1 MRGRLALLVAATTS
15 VVLLAFLLP
24 LAVLISRAAT
34 NNAVTDAT
42 RVSQSLASTVTAG
55 TPVEIQRAIALL
67 RRSGYPAAV
76 RLHDRR
82 LGDTA
87 ADQAGSGSGS
97 GSTGVVTKLSS
108 GDVLI
113 RQPVF
118 RDDGQAVVS
127 TLVPESRLR
136 EGVLRARLVLGL
148 LGVVLVLLSLVV
160 ADRLARS
167 ITSPITELAHAA
179 ERLGRGE
186 IETRVNPDGPDE
198 VREVGAALNRL
209 AARIEELLAREREVV
224 ADLSHR
230 LRTPITALRLDADSL
245 TDEEERGRLGADV
258 DDLTRHVDAL
268 IREARAPVRGGVE
281 ARCDARSVVEDRVAF
296 WRALAEDQG
305 REVDL
310 ALPATAVE
318 IRANAA
324 DLEAALD
331 ALLGNVIA
339 HTPEATGFS
348 VSLQGSLDGGGVLVV
363 TDQGPGFTDGVAALG
378 RGESLAGSTGLG
390 LDIARR
396 TAEASGGDIR
406 LGRSANSGGAC
417 ITLRL
422 GPPAA

>member
-24 LAVLISRAAT
+24 LSVLISRAAT

-42 RVSQSLASTVTAG
+42 RESQSLASTVTAG
-55 TPVEIQRAIALL
+55 TPAEIRRAIDVV
-67 RRSGYPAAV
+67 RRKGYTAAV
-76 RLHDRR
+76 RLPGGS
-82 LGDTA
+82 LGDAA
-87 ADQAGSGSGS
+87 ADRAGSGKT
-97 GSTGVVTKLSS
+97 STGTITRLPS
-108 GDVLI
+108 GEVLI

-127 TLVPESRLR
+127 MLVPRHL
-136 EGVLRARLVLGL
+136 LRAGVTRARAVLGL
-148 LGVVLVLLSLVV
+148 LGLVLVLLSLVV

-230 LRTPITALRLDADSL
+230 LRTPITALRLDADGL
-245 TDEEERGRLGADV
+245 RDEEERGRLGADV

-281 ARCDARSVVEDRVAF
+281 ARCDARAVVDDRVAF

-310 ALPATAVE
+310 ALPATGVDV
-318 IRANAA
+318 RASAA

-339 HTPEATGFS
+339 HTPETTGFS
-348 VSLQGSLDGGGVLVV
+348 VSLEGSLDGGGVLVV
-363 TDQGPGFTDGVAALG
+363 ADEGPGFTDGAAALG

-396 TAEASGGDIR
+396 TAVASGGDIR
-406 LGRSANSGGAC
+406 LGRSANGGGAC
-417 ITLRL
+417 ITMRL
-422 GPPAA
+422 GPPAS

>member
-24 LAVLISRAAT
+24 LAVLISRAAS
-34 NNAVTDAT
+34 NNAITDAT
-42 RVSQSLASTVTAG
+42 RQSQALASTVTAG
-55 TPVEIQRAIALL
+55 TTAEIQRAISVVQ
-67 RRSGYPAAV
+67 RNGYPAAV
-76 RLHDRR
+76 RLSNRR
-82 LGDTA
+82 LGSQAADTA
-87 ADQAGSGSGS
+87 AAAPG
-97 GSTGVVTKLSS
+97 TITRLSS
-108 GDVLI
+108 GSVLI

-118 RDDGQAVVS
+118 RDDGPALVS
-127 TLVPESRLR
+127 TLVPRDRLR

-148 LGVVLVLLSLVV
+148 LGLVLVLLSLAI

-186 IETRVNPDGPDE
+186 IETRVHPDGPDE

-230 LRTPITALRLDADSL
+230 LRTPITALRLDADGL
-245 TDEEERGRLGADV
+245 VDEEERGRLGADV

-281 ARCDARSVVEDRVAF
+281 ARCDARAVVEDRVAF

-305 REVDL
+305 RDVDL
-310 ALPATAVE
+310 ALPDTAVDV
-318 IRANAA
+318 RASAA

-348 VSLQGSLDGGGVLVV
+348 VSLQPAMDGGGVLVV
-363 TDQGPGFTDGVAALG
+363 ADEGPGFADGVAALG

-396 TAEASGGDIR
+396 TAVASGGDIR
-406 LGRSANSGGAC
+406 LGRSANGGGAC
-417 ITLRL
+417 ITMWL
-422 GPPAA
+422 GPPAS

>member
-1 MRGRLALLVAATTS
+1 MRRRLALLVAATTS

-24 LAVLISRAAT
+24 LAVLISDAAR
-34 NNAVTDAT
+34 NNAIADAT
-42 RVSQSLASTVTAG
+42 RLSQALASTVTAG
-55 TPVEIQRAIALL
+55 TTAEINLAIQVVQRG
-67 RRSGYPAAV
+67 GYPVAV
-76 RLHDRR
+76 RLPSGR
-82 LGDTA
+82 LGDASADRA
-87 ADQAGSGSGS
+87 APDARSDGAVTRLPSGS
-97 GSTGVVTKLSS
+97 
-108 GDVLI
+108 VLI

-118 RDDGQAVVS
+118 RLDGQALVS
-127 TLVPESRLR
+127 TVVPRARLR
-136 EGVLRARLVLGL
+136 QGVDRARLVLGG
-148 LGVVLVLLSLVV
+148 LGLVLVLLSLVV

-167 ITSPITELAHAA
+167 ITSPITELARAA

-186 IETRVNPDGPDE
+186 IETRVRPDGPDE
-198 VREVGAALNRL
+198 VRDVGAALNRL

-245 TDEEERGRLGADV
+245 RDEEERGRIGADV

-281 ARCDARSVVEDRVAF
+281 ARCDARAVVEDRVGF

-305 REVDL
+305 REVGL
-310 ALPATAVE
+310 ELPAGSIEV
-318 IRANAA
+318 RASAA

-331 ALLGNVIA
+331 ALLVNVIA

-348 VSLQGSLDGGGVLVV
+348 VSLQEAAGGGGVLIVA
-363 TDQGPGFTDGVAALG
+363 DEGPGFAEGVAVLG

-396 TAEASGGDIR
+396 TAVASGGQLT
-406 LGRSANSGGAC
+406 LGRAAHGNGAR
-417 ITLRL
+417 ITMQL
-422 GPPAA
+422 GPPVP

>member
-1 MRGRLALLVAATTS
+1 MRRRLALLVAATTS

-24 LAVLISRAAT
+24 LAVLISDTAR
-34 NNAVTDAT
+34 NNAVSEAT
-42 RVSQSLASTVTAG
+42 RLSQSLASTVTAG
-55 TPVEIQRAIALL
+55 STAEIQQAILVVQG
-67 RRSGYPAAV
+67 RGYPVAV
-76 RLHDRR
+76 RMPSGR
-82 LGDTA
+82 LGDAA
-87 ADQAGSGSGS
+87 ADRAPSGVPSAGTITRLPNGS
-97 GSTGVVTKLSS
+97 
-108 GDVLI
+108 VLI
-113 RQPVF
+113 RQPVI
-118 RDDGQAVVS
+118 REDGQALVS
-127 TLVPESRLR
+127 TLVP
-136 EGVLRARLVLGL
+136 RARLRAGVNRARVVLVGLGL
-148 LGVVLVLLSLVV
+148 VLVLLSLVV

-186 IETRVNPDGPDE
+186 IGTRVRPDGPDE

-245 TDEEERGRLGADV
+245 VDEEERSRLGADV

-281 ARCDARSVVEDRVAF
+281 ARCDARAVVEDRVTF

-305 REVDL
+305 REVGL
-310 ALPATAVE
+310 ALPETRVDV
-318 IRANAA
+318 RASAA

-339 HTPEATGFS
+339 HTPEATSFS
-348 VSLQGSLDGGGVLVV
+348 VSLQGAAEGGGVLVV
-363 TDQGPGFTDGVAALG
+363 ADEGPGFADGVAILG
-378 RGESLAGSTGLG
+378 RGESRTGSTGLG

-396 TAEASGGDIR
+396 TAVASGGDFS
-406 LGRSANSGGAC
+406 LGRSSNGGGAR
-417 ITLRL
+417 ITMRL
-422 GPPAA
+422 GPPAQ

>member
-1 MRGRLALLVAATTS
+1 MRARLALLVAATTS
-15 VVLLAFLLP
+15 VVLLAFLVP
-24 LAVLISRAAT
+24 LAVLISRAAS
-34 NNAVTDAT
+34 NNAMTDAT
-42 RVSQSLASTVTAG
+42 RQSQALASQVTLGDSA
-55 TPVEIQRAIALL
+55 EIQSAI
-67 RRSGYPAAV
+67 RVVEQNGYSAAV
-76 RLHDRR
+76 RINGRT
-82 LGDTA
+82 LGDANA
-87 ADQAGSGSGS
+87 AEAGSPSNS
-97 GSTGVVTKLSS
+97 SITKLSN

-118 RDDGQAVVS
+118 NEQGAAVVS
-127 TLVPESRLR
+127 TLIPRDRLR
-136 EGVLRARLVLGL
+136 EGVDRARVVLGL
-148 LGVVLVLLSLVV
+148 LGLILVLLSLVV

-167 ITSPITELAHAA
+167 ITLPITELAHAA

-186 IETRVNPDGPDE
+186 IDTRVRPDGPDE

-230 LRTPITALRLDADSL
+230 LRTPITALRLDADGL
-245 TDEEERGRLGADV
+245 RDREERSRLGADV

-310 ALPATAVE
+310 ALPPAAVDV
-318 IRANAA
+318 RASAA
-324 DLEAALD
+324 DLEATLD

-348 VSLQGSLDGGGVLVV
+348 VSLAPAAAGGGVLVV
-363 TDQGPGFTDGVAALG
+363 ADHGPGFAEGVAVLG

-396 TAEASGGDIR
+396 MAVASGGDIS
-406 LGRSANSGGAC
+406 LGRSASGGAC

>member
-1 MRGRLALLVAATTS
+1 MRRRLALLVAATTS
-15 VVLLAFLLP
+15 VVLLAFLVP
-24 LAVLISRAAT
+24 LAVLISRAAS
-34 NNAVTDAT
+34 NNAITDAT
-42 RVSQSLASTVTAG
+42 RQSQSLASRVTAG
-55 TPVEIQRAIALL
+55 STAEIQSAIRAVE
-67 RRSGYPAAV
+67 RNGYPAAV

-82 LGDTA
+82 LGDA
-87 ADQAGSGSGS
+87 SADSAGSAGSSSSSTITRLPSGS
-97 GSTGVVTKLSS
+97 
-108 GDVLI
+108 VLI
-113 RQPVF
+113 RQPVI

-127 TLVPESRLR
+127 TLIPRARLR
-136 EGVLRARLVLGL
+136 EGVDRARLVLGG
-148 LGVVLVLLSLVV
+148 LGLVLVLLSLVV

-186 IETRVNPDGPDE
+186 IETRVRPDGPDE

-230 LRTPITALRLDADSL
+230 LRTPITALRLDADNL
-245 TDEEERGRLGADV
+245 RDEEERGRLGADV

-281 ARCDARSVVEDRVAF
+281 ARCDARAVVEDRVAF

-305 REVDL
+305 RAVGL
-310 ALPATAVE
+310 TLPATGVDV
-318 IRANAA
+318 RASAA

-348 VSLQGSLDGGGVLVV
+348 VSLQGAADGGGILVV
-363 TDQGPGFTDGVAALG
+363 ADEGPGFAVGMAVLA

-396 TAEASGGDIR
+396 TAVASGGDIR
-406 LGRSANSGGAC
+406 LGRSADGRGAC
-417 ITLRL
+417 ITMRL

>member
-24 LAVLISRAAT
+24 LAVLISRAAS
-34 NNAVTDAT
+34 NNAIAEAT
-42 RVSQSLASTVTAG
+42 RLSQSLASTVTAG
-55 TPVEIQRAIALL
+55 SSAEIQRAILVVQL
-67 RRSGYPAAV
+67 RGYPVAV
-76 RLHDRR
+76 RLPTGR
-82 LGDTA
+82 LGNAA
-87 ADQAGSGSGS
+87 ADGAASGVPSAGTIIRLPSGG
-97 GSTGVVTKLSS
+97 
-108 GDVLI
+108 VLI

-118 RDDGQAVVS
+118 RDNGRAVVS
-127 TLVPESRLR
+127 TLVPRARLR
-136 EGVLRARLVLGL
+136 EGVDRARVVLGGL
-148 LGVVLVLLSLVV
+148 ALVLVLLSLVV
-160 ADRLARS
+160 ADRLALS
-167 ITSPITELAHAA
+167 ITSPITELARAA

-186 IETRVNPDGPDE
+186 IETRVHPDGPDE

-230 LRTPITALRLDADSL
+230 LRTPITALRLDADGL
-245 TDEEERGRLGADV
+245 RDEEERGRLGADV

-305 REVDL
+305 REVAL
-310 ALPATAVE
+310 ALPAARVDV
-318 IRANAA
+318 RASAA

-339 HTPEATGFS
+339 HTLEATDFS
-348 VSLQGSLDGGGVLVV
+348 VSLQGAADGGGVLVV
-363 TDQGPGFTDGVAALG
+363 ADEGPGFADGGPVLG
-378 RGESLAGSTGLG
+378 RGESMAGSTGLG

-396 TAEASGGDIR
+396 TAVASGGDIR
-406 LGRSANSGGAC
+406 LGRSAAWGGAC
-417 ITLRL
+417 ITMRL
-422 GPPAA
+422 GPPAP

>member
-24 LAVLISRAAT
+24 LAVLISRAAS
-34 NNAVTDAT
+34 NNAITDAT
-42 RVSQSLASTVTAG
+42 RQSQALASTVTAG
-55 TPVEIQRAIALL
+55 TTAEIQRAIGVVQ
-67 RRSGYPAAV
+67 RNGYPAAV
-76 RLHDRR
+76 RLSNRR
-82 LGDTA
+82 LGSAAADTA
-87 ADQAGSGSGS
+87 GATTAAPGTITRLSNGS
-97 GSTGVVTKLSS
+97 
-108 GDVLI
+108 VLI

-127 TLVPESRLR
+127 TLVPRDRLR
-136 EGVLRARLVLGL
+136 EGVLRARVVLGL
-148 LGVVLVLLSLVV
+148 LGLVLVLLSLAI

-186 IETRVNPDGPDE
+186 IETRVHPDGPDE

-230 LRTPITALRLDADSL
+230 LRTPITALRLDADGL
-245 TDEEERGRLGADV
+245 LDEEERGRLGADV

-281 ARCDARSVVEDRVAF
+281 ARCDARAVVEDRVAF

-310 ALPATAVE
+310 ALPATAVDV
-318 IRANAA
+318 RASAA

-348 VSLQGSLDGGGVLVV
+348 VSLQPAMDGGGVLVV
-363 TDQGPGFTDGVAALG
+363 ADEGPGFADGVAALG

-396 TAEASGGDIR
+396 TAVASGGDIR
-406 LGRSANSGGAC
+406 LGRSANGGGAC
-417 ITLRL
+417 VTVRL
-422 GPPAA
+422 GPPAS

>member
-42 RVSQSLASTVTAG
+42 RVSQSLASTVTVG
-55 TPVEIQRAIALL
+55 TAAEIQRAIDLVK
-67 RRSGYPAAV
+67 RNGYPAAV

-82 LGDTA
+82 LGDA
-87 ADQAGSGSGS
+87 RADQAGSGSGS
-97 GSTGVVTKLSS
+97 TGAVTRLSS

-118 RDDGQAVVS
+118 RDDGTAVVS
-127 TLVPESRLR
+127 TLIPESRLHK
-136 EGVLRARLVLGL
+136 GVLRARTVLGL
-148 LGVVLVLLSLVV
+148 LALVLVLLSLVV

-167 ITSPITELAHAA
+167 ITSPISELARAA

-186 IETRVNPDGPDE
+186 IETRVHPDGPDE

-230 LRTPITALRLDADSL
+230 LRTPITALRLDADGL
-245 TDEEERGRLGADV
+245 LDEEERGRLGADV

-310 ALPATAVE
+310 ALPATAVDV
-318 IRANAA
+318 RASAA

-348 VSLQGSLDGGGVLVV
+348 VSLQGSVDGGGELVV
-363 TDQGPGFTDGVAALG
+363 TDHGPGFTDGVAALG

-396 TAEASGGDIR
+396 TAVASGGDIR
-406 LGRSANSGGAC
+406 LGRSANGGGAC
-417 ITLRL
+417 ITMRL
-422 GPPAA
+422 GPPTS

>member
-42 RVSQSLASTVTAG
+42 RVSQSLASTVTVG
-55 TPVEIQRAIALL
+55 TAAEIQRAIDLVK
-67 RRSGYPAAV
+67 RNGYPAAV

-82 LGDTA
+82 LGDA
-87 ADQAGSGSGS
+87 RADQAGSGSGS
-97 GSTGVVTKLSS
+97 TGAVTRLSS

-118 RDDGQAVVS
+118 RDDGTAVVS
-127 TLVPESRLR
+127 TLIPESRLHK
-136 EGVLRARLVLGL
+136 GVLRARTVLGL
-148 LGVVLVLLSLVV
+148 LALVLVLLSLVV

-167 ITSPITELAHAA
+167 ITSPISELARAA

-186 IETRVNPDGPDE
+186 IETRVHPDGPDE

-230 LRTPITALRLDADSL
+230 LRTPITALRLDADGL
-245 TDEEERGRLGADV
+245 LDEEERGRLGADV

-281 ARCDARSVVEDRVAF
+281 ARCDARSVVQDRVAF

-310 ALPATAVE
+310 ALPATAVDV
-318 IRANAA
+318 RASAA

-339 HTPEATGFS
+339 HTPETTGFS
-348 VSLQGSLDGGGVLVV
+348 VSLQGSVDGGGELVV
-363 TDQGPGFTDGVAALG
+363 TDHGPGFTDGVAALG

-396 TAEASGGDIR
+396 TAVASGGDIR
-406 LGRSANSGGAC
+406 LGRSVNGGGAC
-417 ITLRL
+417 ITMRL
-422 GPPAA
+422 GPPAS

>member
-15 VVLLAFLLP
+15 VVLLAFLVP

-34 NNAVTDAT
+34 NNAITEAT
-42 RVSQSLASTVTAG
+42 RQSQSLASQVTTGNPAEIESAIKV
-55 TPVEIQRAIALL
+55 VEQN
-67 RRSGYPAAV
+67 GFPAAV
-76 RLHDRR
+76 KLMNGEVLGNAAAAAVGSPTSDSTITRLPN
-82 LGDTA
+82 GNA
-87 ADQAGSGSGS
+87 
-97 GSTGVVTKLSS
+97 
-108 GDVLI
+108 LI

-118 RDDGQAVVS
+118 RDSGRAVVS
-127 TLVPESRLR
+127 TLIPRARLR
-136 EGVLRARLVLGL
+136 EGVDRARVVLGL
-148 LGVVLVLLSLVV
+148 LGLILVLLSLVV

-167 ITSPITELAHAA
+167 ITLPITELAHAA

-186 IETRVNPDGPDE
+186 IDTRVRPDGPDE

-230 LRTPITALRLDADSL
+230 LRTPITALRLDTDSL
-245 TDEEERGRLGADV
+245 RDHEERGRLGADV

-281 ARCDARSVVEDRVAF
+281 ARCDARAVVEDRVAF

-310 ALPATAVE
+310 TLPAAAVDV
-318 IRANAA
+318 RASAA
-324 DLEAALD
+324 HLEAALD

-339 HTPEATGFS
+339 HTPEATDFS
-348 VSLQGSLDGGGVLVV
+348 VSLAATAGGGGVLVIA
-363 TDQGPGFTDGVAALG
+363 DQGPGFADGVAALG
-378 RGESLAGSTGLG
+378 RGESQAGSTGLG

-396 TAEASGGDIR
+396 TAVASGGDIG
-406 LGRSANSGGAC
+406 LGQSSNGGGAC
-417 ITLRL
+417 ITMRL

>member
-1 MRGRLALLVAATTS
+1 MRRRLALLVAATTS

-24 LAVLISRAAT
+24 LAVLISDTAR
-34 NNAVTDAT
+34 NNAVSEAT
-42 RVSQSLASTVTAG
+42 RLSQSLASTVTAG
-55 TPVEIQRAIALL
+55 STAEIQQAILVVQG
-67 RRSGYPAAV
+67 RGYPVAV
-76 RLHDRR
+76 RMPSGR
-82 LGDTA
+82 LGDAA
-87 ADQAGSGSGS
+87 ADQAASGVPSAGTITRLPNGS
-97 GSTGVVTKLSS
+97 
-108 GDVLI
+108 VLI
-113 RQPVF
+113 RQPVI
-118 RDDGQAVVS
+118 REDGQALVS
-127 TLVPESRLR
+127 TLVP
-136 EGVLRARLVLGL
+136 RARLRAGVNRARVVLVGLGL
-148 LGVVLVLLSLVV
+148 VLVLLSLVV

-186 IETRVNPDGPDE
+186 IGTRVRPDGPDE

-245 TDEEERGRLGADV
+245 VDEEERSRLGADV

-281 ARCDARSVVEDRVAF
+281 ARCDARAVVEDRVTF

-305 REVDL
+305 REVGL
-310 ALPATAVE
+310 ALPETRVDV
-318 IRANAA
+318 RASAA

-339 HTPEATGFS
+339 HTPEATSFS
-348 VSLQGSLDGGGVLVV
+348 VSLQGAAEGGGVLVV
-363 TDQGPGFTDGVAALG
+363 ADEGPGFADGVAILG
-378 RGESLAGSTGLG
+378 RGESRTGSTGLG

-396 TAEASGGDIR
+396 TAVASGGDFS
-406 LGRSANSGGAC
+406 LGRSSNGGGAR
-417 ITLRL
+417 ITMRL
-422 GPPAA
+422 GPPAQ

>member
-1 MRGRLALLVAATTS
+1 
-15 VVLLAFLLP
+15 
-24 LAVLISRAAT
+24 
-34 NNAVTDAT
+34 
-42 RVSQSLASTVTAG
+42 
-55 TPVEIQRAIALL
+55 
-67 RRSGYPAAV
+67 
-76 RLHDRR
+76 
-82 LGDTA
+82 
-87 ADQAGSGSGS
+87 
-97 GSTGVVTKLSS
+97 
-108 GDVLI
+108 
-113 RQPVF
+113 
-118 RDDGQAVVS
+118 
-127 TLVPESRLR
+127 
-136 EGVLRARLVLGL
+136 
-148 LGVVLVLLSLVV
+148 VLLSLAI

-186 IETRVNPDGPDE
+186 IETRVHPDGPDE

-230 LRTPITALRLDADSL
+230 LRTPITALRLDADGL
-245 TDEEERGRLGADV
+245 VDEEERGRLGADV

-281 ARCDARSVVEDRVAF
+281 ARCDARAVVEDRVAF

-305 REVDL
+305 RDVDL
-310 ALPATAVE
+310 ALPATAVDV
-318 IRANAA
+318 RASAA

-348 VSLQGSLDGGGVLVV
+348 VSLQPAIDGGGVLVV
-363 TDQGPGFTDGVAALG
+363 ADEGPGFADGDAALG

-396 TAEASGGDIR
+396 TAVASGGDIR
-406 LGRSANSGGAC
+406 LGRSAIGGGAC
-417 ITLRL
+417 VTMRL
-422 GPPAA
+422 GPPAT

>member
-42 RVSQSLASTVTAG
+42 RASQSLASTVTAG
-55 TPVEIQRAIALL
+55 TPAEIERAIGVEQQ
-67 RRSGYPAAV
+67 SGYAAAV
-76 RLHDRR
+76 RLTDRR
-82 LGDTA
+82 LGDA
-87 ADQAGSGSGS
+87 SADRAGSARS
-97 GSTGVVTKLSS
+97 STGAITKLPS

-127 TLVPESRLR
+127 VLVPQHLLR
-136 EGVLRARLVLGL
+136 EGVTRARVVLGL
-148 LGVVLVLLSLVV
+148 LGLVLVLLSLVV

-186 IETRVNPDGPDE
+186 IETRVHPDGPDE

-230 LRTPITALRLDADSL
+230 LRTPITALRLDADGL
-245 TDEEERGRLGADV
+245 RDEEERGRLGADV

-281 ARCDARSVVEDRVAF
+281 ARCDARAVVEDRVAF

-305 REVDL
+305 RDVDL
-310 ALPATAVE
+310 DLPVTAVE
-318 IRANAA
+318 VRASAA

-348 VSLQGSLDGGGVLVV
+348 VSLQGSVDGGGVLVV
-363 TDQGPGFTDGVAALG
+363 ADQGPGFTDGAAALG

-396 TAEASGGDIR
+396 TAVASGGDIS
-406 LGRSANSGGAC
+406 LGRSANGGGAS
-417 ITLRL
+417 ITMRL

>member
-55 TPVEIQRAIALL
+55 TPAEIQRAIDLVK
-67 RRSGYPAAV
+67 RNGYPSAV

-82 LGDTA
+82 LGDAT

-97 GSTGVVTKLSS
+97 TGAVTRLSS

-118 RDDGQAVVS
+118 RDDGTAVVS
-127 TLVPESRLR
+127 TLIPESRLNQ
-136 EGVLRARLVLGL
+136 GVLRARTVLGL
-148 LGVVLVLLSLVV
+148 LALVLVLLSLVV

-167 ITSPITELAHAA
+167 ITSPISELARAA

-186 IETRVNPDGPDE
+186 IETRVHPDGPDE

-230 LRTPITALRLDADSL
+230 LRTPITALRLDADGL
-245 TDEEERGRLGADV
+245 FDEEERGRLGADV

-281 ARCDARSVVEDRVAF
+281 AQCDARSVVEDRVAF

-318 IRANAA
+318 VRASAA

-348 VSLQGSLDGGGVLVV
+348 VSLQGSVDGGVELVV

-396 TAEASGGDIR
+396 TAVASGGDIR
-406 LGRSANSGGAC
+406 LGRSANGGGAC
-417 ITLRL
+417 ITMRL
-422 GPPAA
+422 GPPAS

>member
-24 LAVLISRAAT
+24 LAVLISRAAS
-34 NNAVTDAT
+34 NNAITDAT
-42 RVSQSLASTVTAG
+42 RQSQALASTVTAG
-55 TPVEIQRAIALL
+55 TTAEIQRAIGVVQ
-67 RRSGYPAAV
+67 RNGYPAAV
-76 RLHDRR
+76 RLSNRR
-82 LGDTA
+82 LGSAAADTA
-87 ADQAGSGSGS
+87 GATAAPGTITRLSNGS
-97 GSTGVVTKLSS
+97 
-108 GDVLI
+108 VLI

-127 TLVPESRLR
+127 TLVPRDRLR
-136 EGVLRARLVLGL
+136 EGVLRARVVLGL
-148 LGVVLVLLSLVV
+148 LGLVLVLLSLAI

-186 IETRVNPDGPDE
+186 IETRVHPDGPDE

-230 LRTPITALRLDADSL
+230 LRTPITALRLDADGL
-245 TDEEERGRLGADV
+245 LDEEERGRLGADV

-281 ARCDARSVVEDRVAF
+281 ARCDARAVVEDRVAF

-310 ALPATAVE
+310 ALPATAVDV
-318 IRANAA
+318 RASAA

-339 HTPEATGFS
+339 HTPEATAFS
-348 VSLQGSLDGGGVLVV
+348 VSLQPAMDGGGVLVV
-363 TDQGPGFTDGVAALG
+363 ADEGPGFADGVAALG

-396 TAEASGGDIR
+396 TAVASGGDIR
-406 LGRSANSGGAC
+406 LGRSANGGGAC
-417 ITLRL
+417 VTVRL
-422 GPPAA
+422 GPPAS

>member
-15 VVLLAFLLP
+15 VVLLAFLVP

-34 NNAVTDAT
+34 NNAITEAT
-42 RVSQSLASTVTAG
+42 RQSQALASQVTADN
-55 TPVEIQRAIALL
+55 TAQIESAIKAVEQN
-67 RRSGYPAAV
+67 GFPAAV
-76 RLHDRR
+76 RINDQV
-82 LGDTA
+82 LGSAEA
-87 ADQAGSGSGS
+87 AAAGSTASNSTITRLPNGSA
-97 GSTGVVTKLSS
+97 
-108 GDVLI
+108 LI

-118 RDDGQAVVS
+118 RDNGQAIVS
-127 TLVPESRLR
+127 TLVPRDRLR
-136 EGVLRARLVLGL
+136 QGVDRARVVLGL
-148 LGVVLVLLSLVV
+148 LGLVLVLLSLVV

-167 ITSPITELAHAA
+167 ITLPITELAHAA

-186 IETRVNPDGPDE
+186 IDTRVRPDGPDE

-209 AARIEELLAREREVV
+209 AARIEELLAREREIV

-230 LRTPITALRLDADSL
+230 LRTPITALRLDADGL
-245 TDEEERGRLGADV
+245 VDHEERGRLGADV

-310 ALPATAVE
+310 TLPAAAVDV
-318 IRANAA
+318 RASAA
-324 DLEAALD
+324 DLEAVLD

-348 VSLQGSLDGGGVLVV
+348 VSLEAAAGGGGVLVIA
-363 TDQGPGFTDGVAALG
+363 DQGPGFADGVAVLG
-378 RGESLAGSTGLG
+378 RGESQAGSTGLG

-396 TAEASGGDIR
+396 TAVASGGDIS
-406 LGRSANSGGAC
+406 LGQSGNGRGAR

-422 GPPAA
+422 GPPAQ

>member
-24 LAVLISRAAT
+24 LAVLISQVAR
-34 NNAVTDAT
+34 NNAISEAT
-42 RVSQSLASTVTAG
+42 RLSQSLASTVTTG
-55 TPVEIQRAIALL
+55 TTAEIRQAM
-67 RRSGYPAAV
+67 SVVQGNGYPVAV
-76 RLHDRR
+76 RLPTGR
-82 LGDTA
+82 LGDATA
-87 ADQAGSGSGS
+87 DHAASGIPSAGTITRLPGGS
-97 GSTGVVTKLSS
+97 
-108 GDVLI
+108 VLI

-118 RDDGQAVVS
+118 RDDGKAVVS
-127 TLVPESRLR
+127 TLVPRARLR
-136 EGVLRARLVLGL
+136 EGVDRARLVLGA
-148 LGVVLVLLSLVV
+148 LGLVLVLLSLVV

-167 ITSPITELAHAA
+167 ITSPITELARAA

-186 IETRVNPDGPDE
+186 IETRVHPDGPDE

-245 TDEEERGRLGADV
+245 VDEEERGRLGADV
-258 DDLTRHVDAL
+258 DALTRHVDAL

-281 ARCDARSVVEDRVAF
+281 AHCDARVVVEDRVAF

-305 REVDL
+305 REV
-310 ALPATAVE
+310 AMVLPPTRVE
-318 IRANAA
+318 VRASAA

-339 HTPEATGFS
+339 HTPETTGFR
-348 VSLQGSLDGGGVLVV
+348 VSLTRTAGGGGVLVV
-363 TDQGPGFTDGVAALG
+363 ADEGPGFTDGVAVLG
-378 RGESLAGSTGLG
+378 RGESMAGSTGLG

-396 TAEASGGDIR
+396 MAVASGGDIG
-406 LGRSANSGGAC
+406 LGRSENGGGAS

-422 GPPAA
+422 GPPAP

>member
-24 LAVLISRAAT
+24 LAVLISRAAS
-34 NNAVTDAT
+34 NNAITEAT
-42 RVSQSLASTVTAG
+42 RLSQTLASTVTAG
-55 TPVEIQRAIALL
+55 TTPEIRREIAQLKQN
-67 RRSGYPAAV
+67 GYPAAV
-76 RLHDRR
+76 RFSDGRR
-82 LGDTA
+82 LGAAA
-87 ADQAGSGSGS
+87 ADRAAPGTASSGAISR
-97 GSTGVVTKLSS
+97 LSS
-108 GDVLI
+108 GSVLI

-118 RDDGQAVVS
+118 RDDGGAVVS
-127 TLVPESRLR
+127 TLVPTSRLR
-136 EGVLRARLVLGL
+136 EGVLRARVVLGL
-148 LGVVLVLLSLVV
+148 LALVLVMLSLVV

-167 ITSPITELAHAA
+167 ITSPISELAHAA

-186 IETRVNPDGPDE
+186 IETRVTPDGPDE

-230 LRTPITALRLDADSL
+230 LRTPITALRLDADGL
-245 TDEEERGRLGADV
+245 RDDEERGRLGADV
-258 DDLTRHVDAL
+258 DDLSRHVDAL

-281 ARCDARSVVEDRVAF
+281 ARSDARAVVADRVAF

-305 REVDL
+305 REVHL
-310 ALPATAVE
+310 ALPATGVDV
-318 IRANAA
+318 RASAA

-348 VSLQGSLDGGGVLVV
+348 VTLQATDGGGALLVV
-363 TDQGPGFTDGVAALG
+363 ADEGPGFADELAVLG
-378 RGESLAGSTGLG
+378 RGESFAGSTGLG

-396 TAEASGGDIR
+396 TAVASGGGVQV
-406 LGRSANSGGAC
+406 GRSAAGGAC
-417 ITLRL
+417 VTMRL
-422 GPPAA
+422 GPPAV

>member
-42 RVSQSLASTVTAG
+42 RASQSLASTVTAG
-55 TPVEIQRAIALL
+55 TPAEIERAIGVEQQ
-67 RRSGYPAAV
+67 SGYAAAV
-76 RLHDRR
+76 RLTDRR
-82 LGDTA
+82 LGDA
-87 ADQAGSGSGS
+87 SADSAGSARS
-97 GSTGVVTKLSS
+97 STGAITKLPS

-127 TLVPESRLR
+127 VLVPQHLLS
-136 EGVLRARLVLGL
+136 EGVTRARVVLGL
-148 LGVVLVLLSLVV
+148 LGLVLVLLSLVV

-186 IETRVNPDGPDE
+186 IETRVHPDGPDE

-230 LRTPITALRLDADSL
+230 LRTPITALRLDADGL
-245 TDEEERGRLGADV
+245 RDEEERGRLGADV

-281 ARCDARSVVEDRVAF
+281 ARCDARAVVEDRVAF

-305 REVDL
+305 RDVEL
-310 ALPATAVE
+310 ALPATAVDV
-318 IRANAA
+318 RASAA

-348 VSLQGSLDGGGVLVV
+348 VSLQGSVSGGGVLVV
-363 TDQGPGFTDGVAALG
+363 ADQGPGFTDGAAALG

-396 TAEASGGDIR
+396 TAVASGGDIS
-406 LGRSANSGGAC
+406 LGRSANGGGA
-417 ITLRL
+417 IVTMRL

>member
-1 MRGRLALLVAATTS
+1 MRRRLALLVAATTS

-42 RVSQSLASTVTAG
+42 QQSQALASTVTDG
-55 TPVEIQRAIALL
+55 TTAEILSAMTVVREK
-67 RRSGYPAAV
+67 GYLVAV
-76 RLHDRR
+76 RMQGHV
-82 LGDTA
+82 LGDGA
-87 ADQAGSGSGS
+87 ADQAAKGVP
-97 GSTGVVTKLSS
+97 STGTITRVP
-108 GDVLI
+108 GGAVLI

-118 RDDGQAVVS
+118 RDNGRAVVS
-127 TLVPESRLR
+127 TLVPVSRLQA
-136 EGVLRARLVLGL
+136 GVLRARVVLGM
-148 LGVVLVLLSLVV
+148 LGLVLVLLSLAV

-167 ITSPITELAHAA
+167 ITLPITELAHAA

-186 IETRVNPDGPDE
+186 IETRVHPDGPDE

-230 LRTPITALRLDADSL
+230 LRTPITALRLDADGL
-245 TDEEERGRLGADV
+245 RDEEERGRLGADV

-281 ARCDARSVVEDRVAF
+281 ARCDARAVVEDRVAF

-305 REVDL
+305 RAVGL
-310 ALPATAVE
+310 ALPATPVE
-318 IRANAA
+318 VRASAA

-348 VSLQGSLDGGGVLVV
+348 VSLTAVADGGGVVV
-363 TDQGPGFTDGVAALG
+363 VADEGPGFADGVAVLG
-378 RGESLAGSTGLG
+378 RGESLTGSTGLG

-396 TAEASGGDIR
+396 TAVASGGDFR
-406 LGRSANSGGAC
+406 LARAASTGGAI
-417 ITLRL
+417 ITMRL
-422 GPPAA
+422 GPPAP